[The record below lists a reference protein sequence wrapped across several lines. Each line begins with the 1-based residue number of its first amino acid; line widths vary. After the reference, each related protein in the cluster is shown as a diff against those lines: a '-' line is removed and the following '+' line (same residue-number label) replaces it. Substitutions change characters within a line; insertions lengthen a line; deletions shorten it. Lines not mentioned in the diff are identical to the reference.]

1 MLESGPIRTPTASK
15 HRAPRASEEHLRG
28 RAGKDEHRRQGTT
41 QTLEGFRISENKIL
55 TTRSIEIKDLKTMA
69 HTIHNI
75 GIAAQIGAYS
85 DAVETGSNLRW
96 LLTSGTPGLQMN
108 GDLPTDITGQT
119 ELAWKHILR
128 MLARAGMTVADV
140 VKVTQYLTRPE
151 DIPAYSKVRTRFLGE
166 ARPASMLLVIPQL
179 VRPEFLVEV
188 EIIAAKAEP
197 KGD

>member
-1 MLESGPIRTPTASK
+1 
-15 HRAPRASEEHLRG
+15 
-28 RAGKDEHRRQGTT
+28 
-41 QTLEGFRISENKIL
+41 
-55 TTRSIEIKDLKTMA
+55 MA

-151 DIPAYSKVRTRFLGE
+151 DIHAYSKVRTRFLGE